1 MTGVERKGGE
11 RRGGERRGGWGVGR
25 DLGLIP
31 SKGIVASYHLNCNK
45 VCQNC
50 QLQQWYKKIYKSY
63 LEAPQ
68 GTHLE

>member
-1 MTGVERKGGE
+1 MTGVERKGE
-11 RRGGERRGGWGVGR
+11 REGGEGGRKRSGV
-25 DLGLIP
+25 DIP

-45 VCQNC
+45 LCQNC

>member
-11 RRGGERRGGWGVGR
+11 RRGGERRGGVGR

>member
-1 MTGVERKGGE
+1 MSGVERKGGE
-11 RRGGERRGGWGVGR
+11 RRGGRGVGRGVGR

-45 VCQNC
+45 VCQNF

>member
-1 MTGVERKGGE
+1 MTGVERKGE
-11 RRGGERRGGWGVGR
+11 REGGEGGRERSGVDPIKR
-25 DLGLIP
+25 NSRFIP
-31 SKGIVASYHLNCNK
+31 LNCNK